1 MALYDYGNTRLRAR
15 ISRLLSVQTLES
27 YSDLTSIDSFISAL
41 TKTPYKESIEAALTY
56 AHGYGCVSE
65 AMQREL
71 KKIVTDLNRFYD
83 GDALENVSVIF
94 RRMDLLNIKAIL
106 RGLSHE
112 ATIEDVTSS
121 FSPLGTIPNPILL
134 QIAKSKDVYEAI
146 SRIVIYQLPVAQ
158 PLMEVKARSKKLTST
173 DIELALEKWYFNQ
186 IKIDLSG
193 NSQDIRILRDYY
205 AVEADIVN
213 LNTLLRFVGAP
224 ESYSKIE
231 GGIEN
236 YLISPGNFSTQKL
249 IRLSKVNDVKKV
261 IESLFFTTYGKFLRK
276 ALECYENTQLLSEF
290 ENQMRMYA
298 LDWLSR
304 LPKQYPLGIGVP
316 LGFSAM
322 KKSEIR
328 NLRWIAKGIQSG
340 FEPAYIR
347 ENLERPHE

>member
-1 MALYDYGNTRLRAR
+1 
-15 ISRLLSVQTLES
+15 
-27 YSDLTSIDSFISAL
+27 
-41 TKTPYKESIEAALTY
+41 
-56 AHGYGCVSE
+56 
-65 AMQREL
+65 
-71 KKIVTDLNRFYD
+71 
-83 GDALENVSVIF
+83 
-94 RRMDLLNIKAIL
+94 
-106 RGLSHE
+106 
-112 ATIEDVTSS
+112 
-121 FSPLGTIPNPILL
+121 
-134 QIAKSKDVYEAI
+134 
-146 SRIVIYQLPVAQ
+146 
-158 PLMEVKARSKKLTST
+158 
-173 DIELALEKWYFNQ
+173 
-186 IKIDLSG
+186 
-193 NSQDIRILRDYY
+193 
-205 AVEADIVN
+205 

-316 LGFSAM
+316 LGFAAM